1 VIRVSTNPNA
11 GIRNNS
17 GIKCVTFKLR
27 YKTERATIQ
36 SSYFCRRDTQQK
48 KNDDKKHTSA
58 NQQKNKRSKRDV
70 TATTASPG
78 AKKDEKHE

>member
-1 VIRVSTNPNA
+1 VSGRSARDTDEH
-11 GIRNNS
+11 
-17 GIKCVTFKLR
+17 K
-27 YKTERATIQ
+27 EE
-36 SSYFCRRDTQQK
+36 SSSPKPTGETSDAHKDESTHRDKRDTQQK